1 MKRNFILFTLFITC
15 VLVACKPNLP
25 YQPSEDDDSSTTKQT
40 YLQTGEYSDVTHNS
54 VVLYAETNVKEER
67 YDSID
72 YGFLYSADKEYIES
86 RMGEVVWSENG
97 VRDEENNVYTYY
109 TTLTDLQPEQV
120 YYYCAMV
127 RLNGTDCKYGKIKEF
142 TTKSSDNPSDPDN
155 PDDPMSDL
163 PKIESPGDGWV
174 TIALRAPEGTC
185 NGMVAVGAAT
195 NSDGSDDWDPSA
207 QNKKFAKVDG
217 TDNWYQITL
226 PANYGIA
233 VKVIAISSTGRA
245 DWTTQWGMNTVY
257 DDPNVVILAGEGYL
271 DNSENSGEVKLTEL
285 VENTVVYVD
294 VLAWKSEPC
303 ISKNAAGL
311 ATFHVTVPY
320 DTPSYAQVSVAGSF
334 DENAWTPGAYL
345 LTRLNDGTY
354 YGEFYIP
361 EAFEYKYIVGCDG
374 LTWSWNYCEQISG
387 NRVMPLDLYAI
398 DVVDAWYMIPEDPNA
413 GKYYESV
420 DMGLSV
426 KWATCNVG
434 AEVPEG
440 YGIHFSW
447 GETQPKEYYSWS
459 NYKWCEGNYNNLTKY
474 NYDSNYGYID
484 DKTTLELEDD
494 AAYANWGRGWRMP
507 TDAEMKEL
515 FYYCTWTWI
524 DLNGVGGFQVTSNI
538 NGNSIFLPA
547 AGYHIY
553 SYIDGYGCYAT
564 SSLSTNTPHM
574 LNLLFFN
581 SESIDYING
590 DRAYSYSIRPVCQ

>member
-15 VLVACKPNLP
+15 VLVACKLNLP
-25 YQPSEDDDSSTTKQT
+25 YQPSEDDDSSTTKKT

-195 NSDGSDDWDPSA
+195 NWDGSDDWDPSA

-233 VKVIAISSTGRA
+233 VKVVAISSTGRA
-245 DWTTQWGMNTVY
+245 DWTTQWGMNTSY

-374 LTWSWNYCEQISG
+374 LTWSWNYCELISD

-398 DVVDAWYMIPEDPNA
+398 DVVDAWYMIPENP
-413 GKYYESV
+413 GYGSTGYEWV
-420 DMGLSV
+420 DLGLSV

-434 AEVPEG
+434 ANKPED
-440 YGIHFSW
+440 YGDYFAW
-447 GETQPKEYYSWS
+447 GETQPKDYYGWRT
-459 NYKWCEGNYNNLTKY
+459 YKWCNGSYDTQTKY
-474 NYDSNYGYID
+474 CTDSYYGTVD
-484 DKTTLELEDD
+484 DKTTLELSDD
-494 AAYANWGRGWRMP
+494 AANYNWGGAWRMP
-507 TDAEMKEL
+507 TMLEWSEL
-515 FYYCTWTWI
+515 IDNCSWTWA
-524 DLNGVGGFQVTSNI
+524 DYGHVVTGP

-547 AGYHIY
+547 AGYR
-553 SYIDGYGCYAT
+553 DD
-564 SSLSTNTPHM
+564 SSLYGAGSYGIYWSSSLYTDNPYGAWYVDFDSG
-574 LNLLFFN
+574 NV
-581 SESIDYING
+581 
-590 DRAYSYSIRPVCQ
+590 DRYNVNRYYGFCIRPVCQ